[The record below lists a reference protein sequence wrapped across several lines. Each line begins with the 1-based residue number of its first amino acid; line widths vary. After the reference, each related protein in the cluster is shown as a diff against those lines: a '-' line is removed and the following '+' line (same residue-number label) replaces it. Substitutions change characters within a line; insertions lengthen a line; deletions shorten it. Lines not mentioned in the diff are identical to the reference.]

1 MTKYDEKWRN
11 MTKIDRKC
19 RKCRKM
25 TKNHENDEIWRKTS
39 KNDENDDK
47 SRKITKNHET
57 WQKSRNITKND
68 EKWRNM
74 TKIDGNCR
82 KMSKMSGK
90 WRKMTKSPFFDS
102 CAHKN
107 TVRATLDYVNE
118 TLLSSTTLYW
128 TPKSVISAP
137 RHAYLNRY
145 FSAKLFLYNTIS
157 SLVNVCECPNFYQTC
172 IILRSNTY

>member
-1 MTKYDEKWRN
+1 MSGQEALGVENVKNGEKWRKITKMTKYDEKR
-11 MTKIDRKC
+11 
-19 RKCRKM
+19 RKM
-25 TKNHENDEIWRKTS
+25 MKMTTNHE
-39 KNDENDDK
+39 K

-68 EKWRNM
+68 KKWRNM
-74 TKIDGNCR
+74 TKIDGKCR

>member
-1 MTKYDEKWRN
+1 MTENDE
-11 MTKIDRKC
+11 
-19 RKCRKM
+19 KCRKM
-25 TKNHENDEIWRKTS
+25 S
-39 KNDENDDK
+39 KNYGK
-47 SRKITKNHET
+47 MSGKCRIMTKM
-57 WQKSRNITKND
+57 TKND
-68 EKWRNM
+68 EK
-74 TKIDGNCR
+74 
-82 KMSKMSGK
+82 SL
-90 WRKMTKSPFFDS
+90 FDS